1 MVTDVKFQSL
11 ETNGPIVT
19 MAMAKKQLRVE
30 ASFNDEDDLIQSY
43 IDTAVAMSEDYMGG
57 HIVEK
62 NMIMKMNM
70 FDNPLIFE
78 AFPIQSVVSV
88 SYFSSDGSDSQEM
101 TSFDYDLTSVNPK
114 VSRITFKNIPQT
126 AERFDAVTITVKVGI
141 EATKVVKPIIQAVLL
156 QVADMYER
164 REDRTEVMLSVST
177 ALLRPY
183 KKF

>member
-1 MVTDVKFQSL
+1 MVTDVKFESL
-11 ETNGPIVT
+11 ESNTPIVT
-19 MAMAKKQLRVE
+19 MAMVKKQLRVE
-30 ASFNDEDDLIQSY
+30 ASFNDEDDLIQGY
-43 IDTAVAMSEDYMGG
+43 IDAAVAMSEDYTGG

-62 NMIMKMNM
+62 NMIMKMSM

-88 SYFSSDGSDSQEM
+88 SYFSADGSNSQEM
-101 TSFDYDLTSVNPK
+101 ASTNYDLTSVNPK
-114 VSRITFKNIPQT
+114 VSRITFKSIPQI
-126 AERFDAVTITVKVGI
+126 AQRFDAVTVTVKVGI
-141 EATKVVKPIIQAVLL
+141 EATKVAKPIIQAVLL

-164 REDRTEVMLSVST
+164 REDRTEVLLSVST